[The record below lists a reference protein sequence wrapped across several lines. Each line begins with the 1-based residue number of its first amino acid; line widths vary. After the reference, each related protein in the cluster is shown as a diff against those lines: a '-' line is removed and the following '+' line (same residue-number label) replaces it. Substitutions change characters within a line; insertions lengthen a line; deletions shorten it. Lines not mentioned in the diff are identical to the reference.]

1 MAFMTLENIA
11 VCYDKKKQI
20 LKGLNLEVEKGE
32 FLALSRVKGGRLAT
46 IKSFFEV
53 K

>member
-20 LKGLNLEVEKGE
+20 LMGLNLEVEKGE
-32 FLALSRVKGGRLAT
+32 LVSLLGPS
-46 IKSFFEV
+46 
-53 K
+53 